1 MSHATVLVINAGSST
16 IKYQLV
22 DPTSGEA
29 IAGGLV
35 ERIGESNG
43 LVEHR
48 YHGEEHS
55 EELPITDHGHGL
67 REVLRLFDTHG
78 PRLADA
84 HIVAVGH
91 RVVQGGSVFPHPT
104 VVDDDVVEKIRDLIP
119 LAPLHNPGSVR
130 GIEVARELFADIP
143 HVVVFDTS
151 FFQTMPASAYTYALP
166 KDLAAE
172 HSIRRYGFHGTSHQ
186 YVSEQ
191 AALLLGRDL
200 TSFNQIVAHLG
211 SGASISAIAGGTAVD
226 TSMGLTPLEGL
237 VMGTRTGD
245 MDPAIVLHLQRA
257 AGLSIDEVNTLLN
270 KESGLKGLCGNNDFR
285 EVLAMIEAG
294 NQDAALAFDVYVH
307 RLVKYIGSYMAVLG
321 GLPEVITF
329 TAGVGENN
337 ALIRERVADAL
348 AGFGVRIDKEA
359 NAVRSKE
366 ARIVSTPD
374 STVAVAVVPTNEELA
389 IARQTLA
396 LVEA

>member
-1 MSHATVLVINAGSST
+1 
-16 IKYQLV
+16 
-22 DPTSGEA
+22 
-29 IAGGLV
+29 
-35 ERIGESNG
+35 
-43 LVEHR
+43 
-48 YHGEEHS
+48 
-55 EELPITDHGHGL
+55 
-67 REVLRLFDTHG
+67 
-78 PRLADA
+78 
-84 HIVAVGH
+84 
-91 RVVQGGSVFPHPT
+91 
-104 VVDDDVVEKIRDLIP
+104 
-119 LAPLHNPGSVR
+119 
-130 GIEVARELFADIP
+130 
-143 HVVVFDTS
+143 
-151 FFQTMPASAYTYALP
+151 MPASAYTYALP

-374 STVAVAVVPTNEELA
+374 STVAVAVIPTNEELA

>member
-1 MSHATVLVINAGSST
+1 
-16 IKYQLV
+16 
-22 DPTSGEA
+22 
-29 IAGGLV
+29 
-35 ERIGESNG
+35 
-43 LVEHR
+43 
-48 YHGEEHS
+48 
-55 EELPITDHGHGL
+55 
-67 REVLRLFDTHG
+67 
-78 PRLADA
+78 
-84 HIVAVGH
+84 
-91 RVVQGGSVFPHPT
+91 
-104 VVDDDVVEKIRDLIP
+104 
-119 LAPLHNPGSVR
+119 
-130 GIEVARELFADIP
+130 
-143 HVVVFDTS
+143 
-151 FFQTMPASAYTYALP
+151 
-166 KDLAAE
+166 
-172 HSIRRYGFHGTSHQ
+172 
-186 YVSEQ
+186 
-191 AALLLGRDL
+191 
-200 TSFNQIVAHLG
+200 
-211 SGASISAIAGGTAVD
+211 
-226 TSMGLTPLEGL
+226 
-237 VMGTRTGD
+237 

-374 STVAVAVVPTNEELA
+374 STVAVAVIPTNEELA